1 MSEDITSVFR
11 MSQDILDIKICQNYT
26 LTQQPPSRCHT
37 SSDVR
42 RVRYGFRHGPLSQSV
57 RDRMRYKV
65 RSGQLILAALHVLKR
80 SAYFIQHVHT
90 MTESLVDIIV
100 FPSHLKL

>member
-42 RVRYGFRHGPLSQSV
+42 RVRYGFRHGPLSQSELGTKDTASMIV
-57 RDRMRYKV
+57 ISLYVMCIDTYFR
-65 RSGQLILAALHVLKR
+65 QALVASPGR
-80 SAYFIQHVHT
+80 
-90 MTESLVDIIV
+90 
-100 FPSHLKL
+100 